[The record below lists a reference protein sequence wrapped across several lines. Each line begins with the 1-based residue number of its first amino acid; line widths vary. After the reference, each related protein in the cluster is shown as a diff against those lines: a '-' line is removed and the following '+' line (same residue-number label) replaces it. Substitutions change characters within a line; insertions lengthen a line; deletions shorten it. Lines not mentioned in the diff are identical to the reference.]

1 MKKIVGTIAAIALAT
16 SAVFADVNVGMGFNR
31 GVFTPFAMVKD
42 GDADAE
48 FYMGNS
54 ASWGWGGPRIGVSFS
69 AGSEDIGVVAD
80 VKFDGGEVKVNDN
93 AYIWVKPFSFLT
105 LKLGQAFDDTL
116 RSGAAYGSWDLFR
129 ASRSIRGDD
138 AIFKRVYGGFD
149 DTTKLRSPN
158 AGKDESSVLT
168 GAIIML
174 DPIEG
179 LHISVGLPIDYKYS
193 NYNDIFSG
201 IQVAAGY
208 TIDGIGQIKAQYIGN
223 HNRYDPNGLI
233 NAAFCLDAVENM
245 DLDIGFF
252 MGTWEKSDIT
262 ITAFWGMPFDALKL
276 NANLEVI
283 LPGQDNDKMT
293 LTAGVGVG
301 YDLGNGLNVGADFRF
316 TKKFY
321 DNEPTVAAQKA
332 AMEIGAWVGKGI
344 ASGSITL
351 GVQYFMNEGANGMFP
366 CTYTGKT
373 ASTFAVP
380 VMFQCFF

>member
-42 GDADAE
+42 GEADAE

-54 ASWGWGGPRIGVSFS
+54 ASWGWGGPRVGVSFS
-69 AGSEDIGVVAD
+69 AASEDIGVAAD
-80 VKFDGGEVKVNDN
+80 VKFDGGSVAVNDN

-105 LKLGQAFDDTL
+105 LKLGQTFDDTL
-116 RSGAAYGSWDLFR
+116 RSGASYGSWDLFR
-129 ASRSIRGDD
+129 SGRSIRGDD
-138 AIFKRVYGGFD
+138 AIFKRVGAIGAD
-149 DTTKLRSPN
+149 
-158 AGKDESSVLT
+158 AGKDESSPLV

-193 NYNDIFSG
+193 NYDTVFPG
-201 IQVAAGY
+201 MQVAAGY
-208 TIDGIGQIKAQYIGN
+208 TIDGVGQIKAQYIGDGVTA
-223 HNRYDPNGLI
+223 DPHGLI

-252 MGTWEKSDIT
+252 MSTQEKSPIVV
-262 ITAFWGMPFDALKL
+262 TAFWGMPFDALKL
-276 NANLEVI
+276 NANLEVAVPTDSDANEK
-283 LPGQDNDKMT
+283 LG
-293 LTAGVGVG
+293 LAAGIGIG

-316 TKKFY
+316 ATVVL
-321 DNEPTVAAQKA
+321 DNEPATKVWSDKP

-344 ASGSITL
+344 ANGSITL
-351 GVQYFMNEGANGMFP
+351 GAQFFMNESANGMWHQ
-366 CTYTGKT
+366 GL
-373 ASTFAVP
+373 AAGSESNMTFAVP

>member
-42 GDADAE
+42 GEADAE

-69 AGSEDIGVVAD
+69 AGSEDIGVAAD
-80 VKFDGGEVKVNDN
+80 VKFDGGQVNVNDN

-105 LKLGQAFDDTL
+105 LKLGQTFDDTL

-138 AIFKRVYGGFD
+138 AIFKRVGAIGAD
-149 DTTKLRSPN
+149 
-158 AGKDESSVLT
+158 AGKDESSPLV

-174 DPIEG
+174 DPMEA
-179 LHISVGLPIDYKYS
+179 LHISIGLPIDYAYS
-193 NYNDIFSG
+193 NYDDVFPAMQI
-201 IQVAAGY
+201 AAGY
-208 TIDGIGQIKAQYIGN
+208 TIDGVGQIKAQYIGN
-223 HNRYDPNGLI
+223 GVTADPKGLI

-252 MGTWEKSDIT
+252 MGTWEKSDIV

-283 LPGQDNDKMT
+283 LPGQDDDKMT

-321 DNEPTVAAQKA
+321 DNEPTVASQKA
-332 AMEIGAWVGKGI
+332 AMEIGAWVGKGL
-344 ASGSITL
+344 ASGSITVGL
-351 GVQYFMNEGANGMFP
+351 QYFMNEGANGMFP
-366 CTYTGKT
+366 CTYTGET